1 MSEFTSDAQSNPKSP
16 TRDKLYTR
24 WGQLK
29 TERASWY
36 PHWKELSDYLLPRSG
51 RFFIPERDRGQRRHN
66 SIYDNTGTRALRILG
81 AGMMSGATS
90 PARPWFRLTIA
101 DPELAQYAPVKQ
113 WLADV
118 TSLMLSVFQ
127 KSNTYRSL
135 HSMYEELGCFGTGV
149 SVVMPDF
156 KNIIH
161 HQTLTCGEYCIATD
175 YRGHV
180 NTMYREFQQPVHSIV
195 AEFGYENCSKSVQN
209 MWDRGTLDT
218 WVTIVHSIE
227 PRADRERDIR
237 KKDAKNMPWKSCYF
251 ELNAE
256 PNKYLRESGF
266 KELPVLAPRWAVAG
280 GDIYGNSPGMEALGD
295 VKQLQHE
302 QLRKAQGIDYKT
314 LPPLQVPTS
323 LKNRDVDRMPG
334 GISYYDATT
343 PGAGIR
349 SAFDVNLDLS
359 HLLADIQD
367 VRERIKGSFYAD
379 LFLMLANG
387 TNTTMTATEVAERH
401 EEKLLM
407 LGPVLERLHNELLDP
422 LIEMTFS
429 RMIEAG
435 VVPQPPEE
443 LQGMDISVEFV
454 SMLAQAQRA
463 IATNGIDRF
472 VGNLGAVANF
482 KPDVLDKFNS
492 DEWADAYSDMLGV
505 DPKLIISNEQVAVI
519 RKQRADAQAAQAQMA
534 AMQQAAATTKDL
546 AQAPTGSGGENAL
559 MDITNMFSG
568 YGSPSPLEV

>member
-16 TRDKLYTR
+16 PRDKLYTR

-29 TERASWY
+29 TERATWY

-51 RFFIPERDRGQRRHN
+51 RFFIQDRDRGQRRHN

-90 PARPWFRLTIA
+90 PARPWFRLSIA
-101 DPELAQYAPVKQ
+101 DPDLAQYGPVKQ

-118 TSLMLSVFQ
+118 TSLMLTIFQ

-135 HSMYEELGCFGTGV
+135 HSMYEELGCFGTGASIV
-149 SVVMPDF
+149 IPDF
-156 KNIIH
+156 KNVIH
-161 HQTLTCGEYCIATD
+161 HQTLTTGEYAIATD
-175 YRGHV
+175 YRGNV
-180 NTMYREFQQPVHSIV
+180 NTIYREFQQPVHAIV
-195 AEFGYENCSKSVQN
+195 GEFGYDNCSKTVKN
-209 MWDRGTLDT
+209 MFDRGTLDT
-218 WVTIVHSIE
+218 WVTMVHAIE
-227 PRADRERDIR
+227 PRGDRERDSR
-237 KKDAKNMPWKSCYF
+237 KKDAKNMAWKSCYF

-266 KELPVLAPRWAVAG
+266 KEFPALAPRWAVAG

-314 LPPLQVPTS
+314 LPPLQVPTAM
-323 LKNRDVDRMPG
+323 KNRDVDRMPG
-334 GISYYDATT
+334 GISYYDAAT
-343 PGAGIR
+343 PGGGIR
-349 SAFDVNLDLS
+349 SAFEVNLDLS

-379 LFLMLANG
+379 LFLMLANS
-387 TNTTMTATEVAERH
+387 TNTSMTATEVAERH

-422 LIEMTFS
+422 MIEMTFS
-429 RMIEAG
+429 RMVEAG
-435 VVPQPPEE
+435 IVPQPPEE

-472 VGNLGAVANF
+472 VGNLGAVAGF

-505 DPKLIISNEQVAVI
+505 DPKLIVPNEQVAVI
-519 RKQRADAQAAQAQMA
+519 RKQRAEAQAAAAQAA
-534 AMQQAAATTKDL
+534 TMQQAAETTKTL
-546 AQAPTGSGGENAL
+546 SQADTQGQNGL
-559 MDITNMFSG
+559 TDVMNMFSG
-568 YGSPSPLEV
+568 YNSPSAIEV